1 MLKSR
6 SKWRFVTFILIFFYI
21 LTVLNEIYE
30 EVKPLWTRS
39 CLIKLLLS
47 EKADK
52 HLSHLYGFSPIV
64 EQL

>member
-1 MLKSR
+1 MSICHIYMAFLLYSNN
-6 SKWRFVTFILIFFYI
+6 FD
-21 LTVLNEIYE
+21 EIYE
-30 EVKPLWTRS
+30 EVKPLWTLLS

-52 HLSHLYGFSPIV
+52 HLSHLYGFFPIV